1 MLSPDKVPRFTV
13 SSKRSRSR
21 SRYGRARNTSSC
33 ASLLARVT
41 KLAPKRYVPARTSRS
56 RNCSCTST
64 SRYRWTELLG
74 ILVAATSCCSEAPEF
89 VAPATSRST
98 MQVLRMA
105 RVPAIDWG
113 LSLVD
118 WRLRDFFTMGFH
130 APAKD
135 VPACCRTLPELAT
148 LG

>member
-1 MLSPDKVPRFTV
+1 
-13 SSKRSRSR
+13 
-21 SRYGRARNTSSC
+21 
-33 ASLLARVT
+33 
-41 KLAPKRYVPARTSRS
+41 
-56 RNCSCTST
+56 
-64 SRYRWTELLG
+64 
-74 ILVAATSCCSEAPEF
+74 
-89 VAPATSRST
+89 

-118 WRLRDFFTMGFH
+118 WRLRDFFTMVFH

-135 VPACCRTLPELAT
+135 VRDCSQTLPELAT